1 MDKSI
6 LKYNRE
12 IYVAP
17 FDKGDVMYFETALPI
32 EGEEISLLYP
42 ISEVLFVTNYGLNII
57 YEEGKDYLV
66 KNGKIIIPSGSK
78 IKQLSIDEYYLKDGT
93 SFPLKI
99 SKEHCPY
106 KFNEDRFVLYGE
118 GDFFT
123 KNQIAVTYKHLNTH
137 SLYSQVEQRDK
148 LPNFF
153 NKISKNHEA
162 SILFYGDSITV
173 GCNSSGTEY
182 GNNTSPYAES
192 WPVMVSKTIEDR
204 CKTKINYINTA
215 VGGTTTEWG
224 RDNYKERVNK
234 YHPDL
239 LVLAFG
245 MNDPWNKDKHISLIK
260 EIVNG
265 VREDNPDCDVILI
278 STSVPNQESE
288 QVKLESKYFYEE
300 YEKLDIDRVA
310 VVNMTKAHLDILKY
324 KKFKDMTGNNVNHP
338 NDFLARLYAQSILK
352 VLGL

>member
-1 MDKSI
+1 MDNSI
-6 LKYNRE
+6 LKYDRE
-12 IYVAP
+12 IYIAP
-17 FDKGDVMYFETALPI
+17 FDKGDTVYFETALPI

-42 ISEVLFVTNYGLNII
+42 IKEILFVTNYGLNVI
-57 YEEGKDYLV
+57 YENGKDYV
-66 KNGKIIIPSGSK
+66 VVDGKIIITKNSR
-78 IKQLSIDEYYLKDGT
+78 IKQLSLDEYYLKDGS

-106 KFNEDRFVLYGE
+106 KFNEDRYVLYGE

-123 KNQIAVTYKHLNTH
+123 KNQIAVTYKHENTH
-137 SLYSQVEQRDK
+137 SLYSQVPQKGK

-153 NKISKNHEA
+153 NKLNNNHEA
-162 SILFYGDSITV
+162 TVLFYGDSITV

-182 GNNTSPYAES
+182 GNNTSPHAES
-192 WPVMVSKTIEDR
+192 FPVMVSKTIENR
-204 CKTKINYINTA
+204 CNAKINYINTA

-245 MNDPWNKDKHISLIK
+245 MNDPWDKEKHIGLIK
-260 EIVNG
+260 EIING
-265 VREDNPDCDVILI
+265 VREDNPECDVILI

-288 QVKLESKYFYEE
+288 QVHLLSKYFYEE
-300 YEKLDIDRVA
+300 YEKLDIERVA
-310 VVNMTKAHLDILKY
+310 FVNMTKAHLDILKY

-352 VLGL
+352 VLGF